1 MCSVIVLS
9 ASAHADWLN
18 VVDEWAPYKLSPNQ
32 KSWFRGVQ
40 SPNKVL
46 CCDIADGHPSQAEQ
60 RPRTQEQ
67 IAAGMSEWW
76 VVISNDWQQV
86 PEAAVV
92 YHAENPMGT
101 AIVWYSQNQV
111 QGQPRFIRCFV
122 PSPDYAPLA
131 AFFPARP

>member
-1 MCSVIVLS
+1 MCSLIVVS
-9 ASAHADWLN
+9 ASVSHADWLN
-18 VVDEWAPYKLSPNQ
+18 VADEWEPYKLSPDQ
-32 KSWFRGVQ
+32 KSWFRSVQ
-40 SPNKVL
+40 SPNNVL
-46 CCDIADGHPSQAEQ
+46 CCDVADGHPSQAEQ

-92 YHAENPMGT
+92 YHAENPTGI

-122 PSPDYAPLA
+122 PSGGV
-131 AFFPARP
+131 